1 MNIKYLID
9 NNLGIMTSLSLET
22 ASNTW
27 RLKLSLMDRFTNGV
41 IYDYLAFKRF
51 NDVYPE
57 PVHLN
62 GWVDTETA
70 QLILWARGGDPCHKI
85 PGVSSGDLIPE
96 IAPVAVEIPS
106 VIPESIPEPII
117 AKSRPVK
124 KQPIAKL
131 PQKEEPAIIV
141 PEVILETIPE
151 TPIVKTPFDLSNR
164 EHLNLVLQA
173 ALEVWGPEE
182 VWRVEDGKVRLFKS
196 TARGLKGKEVPTPE
210 EVRAIFSNYKA
221 E

>member
-1 MNIKYLID
+1 
-9 NNLGIMTSLSLET
+9 MTDELFERCVET
-22 ASNTW
+22 
-27 RLKLSLMDRFTNGV
+27 LMRNWKSQGSP
-41 IYDYLAFKRF
+41 R
-51 NDVYPE
+51 DV
-57 PVHLN
+57 
-62 GWVDTETA
+62 
-70 QLILWARGGDPCHKI
+70 
-85 PGVSSGDLIPE
+85 
-96 IAPVAVEIPS
+96 
-106 VIPESIPEPII
+106 
-117 AKSRPVK
+117 
-124 KQPIAKL
+124 
-131 PQKEEPAIIV
+131 
-141 PEVILETIPE
+141 LETIPE